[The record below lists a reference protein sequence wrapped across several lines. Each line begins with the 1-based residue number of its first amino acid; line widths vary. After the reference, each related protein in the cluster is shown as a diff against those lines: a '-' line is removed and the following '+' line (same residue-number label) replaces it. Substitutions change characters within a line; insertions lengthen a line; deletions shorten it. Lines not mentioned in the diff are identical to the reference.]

1 MTKNFGDLTTLVG
14 RLGINDAD
22 TEIRGAGDAILLHPL
37 AALTWLVNPPLH
49 TRQSV
54 VHGAYRNARQRR
66 QNDLSRGRVYH
77 RSRV

>member
-1 MTKNFGDLTTLVG
+1 MTKNFSDLTTLVG

-37 AALTWLVNPPLH
+37 AALTWLVNQPLH

-54 VHGAYRNARQRR
+54 MHEACRNARQRLE
-66 QNDLSRGRVYH
+66 NV
-77 RSRV
+77 